1 MDYKKHYT
9 LLIERAKSRRL
20 SGYTETHH
28 IIPKCLGGS
37 DHITNLVDLTP
48 EEHYLA
54 HLLLVKI
61 YPNESGLVWAAL
73 MMTGG
78 GAEGT
83 RTNNKAYGWLKN
95 KQSVIAKQRVG
106 DKNGSFGKRW
116 YYDPDTGDCI
126 KCDDNNIPNGWVAG
140 RVVSRE
146 KFFKIKSKTI
156 EANNKKQQRVDFLKE
171 IMYYYRDNDIS
182 IREVAN
188 HFGVNKNIYI
198 QLKEMFG
205 DEYLEIVKHKPRNS
219 NISKRKYI

>member
-9 LLIERAKSRRL
+9 LLIERAKSRHL

-28 IIPKCLGGS
+28 VIPKCLGGN
-37 DHITNLVDLTP
+37 DNIANLVDLTP

-54 HLLLVKI
+54 HLLLVKM

-83 RTNNKAYGWLKN
+83 RINNKAYGWLKN

-116 YYDPDTGDCI
+116 YHDPDTGDCI
-126 KCDDNNIPNGWVAG
+126 KCDENNIPNGWVAG
-140 RVVSRE
+140 RVVSHE
-146 KFFKIKSKTI
+146 KFLKTKSKKI
-156 EANNKKQQRVDFLKE
+156 EANNKKQKRVDFLRE

-188 HFGVNKNIYI
+188 HFDVNKNIYI
-198 QLKEMFG
+198 QLKKVFG
-205 DEYLEIVKHKPRNS
+205 DEYLEIVKQKPRN
-219 NISKRKYI
+219 